1 MKVAALVHSHSPATF
16 SAPPVAERRSSLNW
30 VGGVLRCGKR
40 HSAGLAVWDLVSGI
54 EPMDWEAACAE
65 EPMDWESVD
74 CQEPM
79 DWEEVPLPPQ
89 VSLPGTSFSTPPVVR
104 PAATPRPTSARRV
117 KKAMRSA

>member
-1 MKVAALVHSHSPATF
+1 MF
-16 SAPPVAERRSSLNW
+16 SEDEFEVFGIQGRDA
-30 VGGVLRCGKR
+30 
-40 HSAGLAVWDLVSGI
+40 DLFDRDLFTGI
-54 EPMDWEAACAE
+54 EPMDWDPSCTE

-104 PAATPRPTSARRV
+104 PAAANVRTPSTSARRV